1 MPVHIEAR
9 GYVPCI
15 KDGKPNKEPGE
26 ELQEGRVLP
35 GVGLLHVWAQMDLSV
50 TSPPR
55 AREGAQRPG
64 YEDPI
69 SPAQYTDY

>member
-26 ELQEGRVLP
+26 ELQGGRVLP
-35 GVGLLHVWAQMDLSV
+35 VVGRQRVLAQMDLSV
-50 TSPPR
+50 TTPPL
-55 AREGAQRPG
+55 AREGEQRPG
-64 YEDPI
+64 CEDLI
-69 SPAQYTDY
+69 SPDPYTAY